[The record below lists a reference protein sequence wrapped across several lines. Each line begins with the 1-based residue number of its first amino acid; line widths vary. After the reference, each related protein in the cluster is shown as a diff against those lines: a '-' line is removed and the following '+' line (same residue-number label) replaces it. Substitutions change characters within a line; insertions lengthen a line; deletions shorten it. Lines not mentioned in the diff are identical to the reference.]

1 MSSAISSS
9 ALGALCVVVLAPTET
24 IETPGSTMN
33 TIQQFRQKYDKAAP
47 RWPPHVTLIPP
58 PQLPVSQVTLKQ
70 LQDAFTPITQQCT
83 SIELLFDTVSVFSHR
98 GGSSTIVLE
107 PSETSIELEHLKRQL
122 DASLPERINVRPDRH
137 EFRPH
142 LTVATMAAGD
152 PGPLQRL
159 IQKELLGTDSFPLR
173 VCVDAVAIMSK
184 KVGKTE
190 AYSCA
195 SLLPLLK
202 DLRVKEVSLV
212 AATVLVAP
220 SKIEIPIVINATLQS
235 CAHNRASNAWE
246 RLSDATNPDIAHISD
261 ISLLTYNILNDPSH
275 PSNYDADNRFQSLL
289 RILEQEGPDLIALQ
303 EVNST
308 FLNLALK
315 DTSIQSHYFISA
327 VTMDQVPTNLLLLS
341 KYPFSYQIV
350 QLSTGKKAIIASF
363 GELQVAVVHLT
374 SDYAGDKSRLRCNQF
389 RTLVEF
395 LGGGDAIVMGDFNM
409 ESKSSLEAAFVEAG
423 FQDGWTC
430 TQPAGADGVT
440 YHSIRNSL
448 AAQVSRR
455 GVVLRMD
462 RVLVRLRDWDVG
474 KSWIVGRG
482 LEEDVSDHYGVACV
496 LNRACENASA
506 DEVGRVQI
514 ARTYEEVEKDCVGDA
529 PVSKFLLS
537 QNALPTKTSFAT
549 RVAALSALQDIFA
562 TAFYPSPFYM
572 TPSAFRLAARVLKV
586 WARVKGMDLVKLGF
600 PPSHALVVLL
610 AGLFKRGDVSGTV
623 TAGGLVAKFFR
634 VWSAHDWDVP
644 VEWDSK
650 ARGTSAHREERDRMT
665 VVAPSGSI
673 NICRNVVTS
682 SRNVWVHELKRGYD
696 LVCEVEAQGSEL
708 GEDFLEKLC
717 QEYPILERHSSFIHI
732 QTSGISFQQLQK
744 LKATVERQ
752 FITLLIHIHQR
763 CPSIAVRPWSQWL
776 VQPENDPETTANFIL
791 GLSKGGTSSTS
802 PSEQKSAL
810 AMLDNL
816 LVNFE
821 AQVMAEEFPV
831 GMWVQALRVGKAGV
845 ANLVPAPVYDPTSAP
860 VEMPHPEP
868 AAPQRVFERDVA
880 AAAGISSKISSKSK
894 LRSSEDVFNR
904 IVWDNRF
911 DPDTFVIGY
920 MDRFTGIQGI
930 PFTDFAARKR
940 ISKGKIGFRFIECG
954 ILSALL

>member
-47 RWPPHVTLIPP
+47 RWPPHLTLIPP

-107 PSETSIELEHLKRQL
+107 PSETSIELEQLKRQL

-159 IQKELLGTDSFPLR
+159 IEKELLGTDSFPLR

-184 KVGKTE
+184 KVGKAE

-195 SLLPLLK
+195 SSLPLLNG
-202 DLRVKEVSLV
+202 LTVKEISLV
-212 AATVLVAP
+212 AATVVVAP
-220 SKIEIPIVINATLQS
+220 SKIEIPVVVNATLQS

-261 ISLLTYNILNDPSH
+261 MSLLTYNILNDPSH
-275 PSNYDADNRFQSLL
+275 PSNYDADTRFQSLL

-303 EVNST
+303 EVNNT
-308 FLNLALK
+308 FLNLALE
-315 DTSIQSHYFISA
+315 DTSIQLHYYISA
-327 VTMDQVPTNLLLLS
+327 MTMDQVPTNLLLLS

-350 QLSTGKKAIIASF
+350 QLSTGKKAIVASF

-409 ESKSSLEAAFVEAG
+409 ESKSALEAAFVEAG

-506 DEVGRVQI
+506 DDVDRVQI
-514 ARTYEEVEKDCVGDA
+514 ARSYEEVEKDCAADA

-562 TAFYPSPFYM
+562 KAFYPSPFYI
-572 TPSAFRLAARVLKV
+572 TPVGSFTLGTDSPTSDLDILCLGLIHRRDLFSILRGTDTEEREPFPFPEHCRLIRILADAKIPILELSIHGIHVDVQYASFPIPAAHSRIAFNLDASIAETVFPAQTRALLASYTDAQLIQHAVPDTCKSAFRLTARVLKV
-586 WARVKGMDLVKLGF
+586 WASAKGMHLVKLGF

-610 AGLFKRGDVSGTV
+610 AGLFKRRDVSGTV

-682 SRNVWVHELKRGYD
+682 SRNVWVQELKRGYD
-696 LVCEVEAQGSEL
+696 LVCEVEAQGSEF

-717 QEYPILERHSSFIHI
+717 QEYPIL
-732 QTSGISFQQLQK
+732 QQ
-744 LKATVERQ
+744 
-752 FITLLIHIHQR
+752 
-763 CPSIAVRPWSQWL
+763 
-776 VQPENDPETTANFIL
+776 
-791 GLSKGGTSSTS
+791 
-802 PSEQKSAL
+802 
-810 AMLDNL
+810 
-816 LVNFE
+816 
-821 AQVMAEEFPV
+821 
-831 GMWVQALRVGKAGV
+831 
-845 ANLVPAPVYDPTSAP
+845 
-860 VEMPHPEP
+860 
-868 AAPQRVFERDVA
+868 
-880 AAAGISSKISSKSK
+880 
-894 LRSSEDVFNR
+894 
-904 IVWDNRF
+904 
-911 DPDTFVIGY
+911 
-920 MDRFTGIQGI
+920 
-930 PFTDFAARKR
+930 
-940 ISKGKIGFRFIECG
+940 
-954 ILSALL
+954 